1 MEFLEETVRK
11 DPDVSWAKF
20 VAKIRMK
27 STNFERK
34 IKRESNI
41 LTE

>member
-27 STNFERK
+27 ATNLGQK
-34 IKRESNI
+34 
-41 LTE
+41 LD